1 MYCGRL
7 IQLTLAKC
15 LKIVTIVLIAII
27 FARKSAVGGKRQ
39 IKQRQPD
46 EEVIIQQI
54 CKPYRGTLSHVF
66 PIGSHNYRIL
76 LSVEGV
82 NVGKRFALS
91 NARTIHVSP
100 DANLLNYLNMNST
113 HKTINLRCQGL
124 ITVRRLLL
132 DSIDFSVIVWR
143 TIKNGW
149 IKIETHKQRDI

>member
-1 MYCGRL
+1 MNKFIILAVHCGRL

-15 LKIVTIVLIAII
+15 LKIVTIVLIAFI
-27 FARKSAVGGKRQ
+27 FDQKSAVGGKRQ

-46 EEVIIQQI
+46 EELVFSKSANHI
-54 CKPYRGTLSHVF
+54 TLSHVF

-100 DANLLNYLNMNST
+100 DTNLLKYLNMNST
-113 HKTINLRCQGL
+113 HKTINLRCLGL
-124 ITVRRLLL
+124 ITVRRPLLNL
-132 DSIDFSVIVWR
+132 IDFL
-143 TIKNGW
+143 
-149 IKIETHKQRDI
+149 